1 MQLHGAQPLAPDD
14 ILLGL
19 SVAQPVPPYF
29 DGLITAFGA
38 GLAGRFV
45 HLGFWDEPP
54 TSDVLAAHGSFAR
67 AQLQLNDRLLELA
80 DLADGQC
87 VLDVGC
93 GFGGTLEVVDRRHR
107 HMALIGL
114 NLDVRQLGICKS
126 LRPSRQNTLHWLQA
140 DAGALPL
147 AAASVERLLC
157 FEAMFHFASRRQF
170 FLEAAR
176 VLAPGGVMSVSD
188 ILLQPSAEP
197 PGAADTALQQA
208 VLQGFGPW
216 PDFWSRD
223 ADLNTLAASAG
234 LVCTYC
240 RDVADATVPSHIFT
254 APVGASARDPIGRA
268 AAALALLH
276 RAGRLRYLLAR
287 FEHPRR

>member
-1 MQLHGAQPLAPDD
+1 MQFHGAQPLARRDV
-14 ILLGL
+14 LLGL

-29 DGLITAFGA
+29 DGLIAAFGA
-38 GLAGRFV
+38 GRVGRFV

-54 TSDVLAAHGSFAR
+54 TPELLVTPGSFAR

-80 DLADGQC
+80 DLSDGQR

-93 GFGGTLEVVDRRHR
+93 GFGGTLEVVDRRYR
-107 HMALIGL
+107 HMTLMGL
-114 NLDVRQLGICKS
+114 NLDFRQLAICKT
-126 LRPSRQNTLHWLQA
+126 LRPRPHNSLHWLQA

-147 AAASVERLLC
+147 ASASVERLLC

-176 VLAPGGVMSVSD
+176 VLAPGGVVAVSD
-188 ILLQPSAEP
+188 ILLQRSAEH
-197 PGAADTALQQA
+197 PGAPDNALQQA

-216 PDFWSRD
+216 PDFWGRD
-223 ADLNTLAASAG
+223 ADLNALAASAG

-240 RDVADATVPSHIFT
+240 CDVADATVPSHIFT
-254 APVGASARDPIGRA
+254 APEGASARDPIGRA

-287 FEHPRR
+287 FERPLR

>member
-1 MQLHGAQPLAPDD
+1 MQFHGAQPLARHDV
-14 ILLGL
+14 LLGL
-19 SVAQPVPPYF
+19 TVAKPVPPYF
-29 DGLITAFGA
+29 DGLIAAFGT
-38 GLAGRFV
+38 GHIGRFV
-45 HLGFWDEPP
+45 HLGFWGEPP
-54 TSDVLAAHGSFAR
+54 TSDVLAARGSFAR

-80 DLADGQC
+80 DLADGQR

-114 NLDVRQLGICKS
+114 NLDVRQLAICKS
-126 LRPSRQNTLHWLQA
+126 LRPSGQNTLHWLQA

-147 AAASVERLLC
+147 ATASVERLLC
-157 FEAMFHFASRRQF
+157 FEAMFHLDSRRQF
-170 FLEAAR
+170 FIEAAR
-176 VLAPGGVMSVSD
+176 VLAPGGVMAVSD
-188 ILLQPSAEP
+188 ILLRPEGGHPDGAE
-197 PGAADTALQQA
+197 TALQQA

-223 ADLNTLAASAG
+223 ADLNALAASAG

-240 RDVADATVPSHIFT
+240 CDVADATVPSHIFT
-254 APVGASARDPIGRA
+254 APEGASARDAIGRA

-276 RAGRLRYLLAR
+276 RTGRLRYLLAR
-287 FEHPRR
+287 FERPRG